1 MYCLWASLWQQKRT
15 FCLIQIN
22 KRNLLVGMLVL
33 AFIGTILINLSTKI
47 DDYTTYVA
55 LSVLGLGMSGLL
67 TSSLYLV
74 NEYATA

>member
-1 MYCLWASLWQQKRT
+1 
-15 FCLIQIN
+15 
-22 KRNLLVGMLVL
+22 MLVL

-74 NEYATA
+74 NEYASQ